1 MLGPL
6 HHQRVA
12 PIALA
17 RYHEHAYYFYC
28 YLMML
33 NYPDTSTEA
42 ALDLQMQD
50 FLEYMWDNNAG
61 LSAGQQTVAGVCHL
75 LRHAV
80 RLRGSW
86 RLLGVWRRAEP
97 PARAPPMPERVALAL
112 AMHALRQGDPAFC
125 VSVLIG
131 FYAYLRT
138 AEIVNLCVAHC
149 YSDRRGNL
157 IPSLG
162 MSKSGKRRGEAEY
175 AMIVAGP
182 IATLVSIFLA
192 ARQGQ
197 TRVCDCAEWLWR
209 VRFDRYLAE
218 LGLDSLGWRPYSLRR
233 GGATHAFVEGLSMSQ
248 VCVRGRWAHEST
260 ARMYIQEA
268 VNLLQQMAIPAAAL
282 AGVQWLSDLWSLNLS

>member
-6 HHQRVA
+6 HNQRVA
-12 PIALA
+12 PLALA
-17 RYHEHAYYFYC
+17 RYYEHAYYFYC
-28 YLMML
+28 YLWLL
-33 NYPDTSTEA
+33 NFPDTTTESSV
-42 ALDLQMQD
+42 DLLMQD

-61 LSAGQQTVAGVCHL
+61 LQAAQSVVAGVCHL

-97 PARAPPMPERVALAL
+97 PARAPPLPQRVALAL

-138 AEIVNLCVAHC
+138 AEIINLCVAHC
-149 YSDRRGNL
+149 HTDRRKNL
-157 IPSLG
+157 ILSLG

-175 AMIVAGP
+175 AIIKAGP
-182 IATLVSIFLA
+182 VATLIGIFLA

-197 TRVCDCAEWLWR
+197 TRVCECEEWVWR
-209 VRFDRYLAE
+209 ARFDRYLGE
-218 LGLDSLGWRPYSLRR
+218 LGLSQLGWRPYSLRR

-260 ARMYIQEA
+260 VRLYIQEA
-268 VNLLQQMAIPAAAL
+268 VSLLQQMAIPAAAL
-282 AGVQWLSDLWSLNLS
+282 QTVQWLSDLWNFDLS